1 VTAQG
6 FEMTGR
12 EPDEMSGGKRF
23 KRTARFSL
31 PRGAYATVVL
41 RGLGQ

>member
-1 VTAQG
+1 
-6 FEMTGR
+6 MSPP
-12 EPDEMSGGKRF
+12 EPDELGGGTRR
-23 KRTARFSL
+23 KRTVEFEL